1 MCACV
6 CVCVCGHVC
15 VCSVCLCVYVCVCV
29 RVCVFVCV
37 CVWVCVCSV
46 CVCVCVFV
54 CVRVYAPLYTLNY
67 SVILVEKS
75 QNIYMATL
83 HVTIL
88 LPDIYQLYQLGTGG
102 CTTVSCYPTKLISL
116 AISSLHYKLLRIVD
130 HYCSSSWYMAIIIMN
145 TTYARL
151 TIHNI
156 NHYPLLGLI
165 YYPTG
170 GVRLQY

>member
-1 MCACV
+1 MRVCV
-6 CVCVCGHVC
+6 CVCVC
-15 VCSVCLCVYVCVCV
+15 
-29 RVCVFVCV
+29 
-37 CVWVCVCSV
+37 
-46 CVCVCVFV
+46 
-54 CVRVYAPLYTLNY
+54 VYAPLNTLNY
-67 SVILVEKS
+67 SVIVILVEKS

-116 AISSLHYKLLRIVD
+116 AISSLYYKLLRIVD
-130 HYCSSSWYMAIIIMN
+130 HYYSSSWYMAIIIMN
-145 TTYARL
+145 TTYGRL

-170 GVRLQY
+170 GVRVQYQLVTNHYGISCYQLTITI